1 LNQHRPILL
10 IHGGAGA
17 RALSRAQR
25 RWLEQALVEGH
36 GALREGASAIDAV
49 EASIRILE
57 GSGVFNAGLGSNRQL
72 DGITRMDASIM
83 EGQGLRAGAVAS
95 IEDVA
100 YPITA
105 AHLVLKETAHVLLAG
120 PPATELA
127 RYFKLDPRPSVLN
140 QVRRSRR
147 HRLTERALRTAKLFE
162 TMSKT
167 TLALRDRHGRETVGA
182 VALDR
187 RGSLAA
193 GASTGGIEVML
204 PGRVGDT
211 PLIGCGIYADNRA
224 GAVSMTGWGESI
236 IRLAVAKEI
245 VDRMAGGASPDKAA
259 RAVFTQLV
267 SRIRGEAGA
276 LVLAPD
282 GRFAIR
288 HTTPR
293 MAAGYWDGRGKP
305 VIRDQFEERGG

>member
-1 LNQHRPILL
+1 V
-10 IHGGAGA
+10 
-17 RALSRAQR
+17 QR
-25 RWLEQALVEGH
+25 RWLEQALVEGL
-36 GALREGASAIDAV
+36 GALRQGSSAIDAV

-57 GSGVFNAGLGSNRQL
+57 GSGAFNAGLGSNRQL
-72 DGITRMDASIM
+72 DGVARMDASIM
-83 EGQGLRAGAVAS
+83 EGLGLRAGAVAS

-100 YPITA
+100 HPIA
-105 AHLVLKETAHVLLAG
+105 VAHLVLKETAHVLLAG
-120 PPATELA
+120 PPAMELA
-127 RYFKLDPRPSVLN
+127 RYFKLDPRPTVAK
-140 QVRRSRR
+140 QIRRRERR
-147 HRLTERALRTAKLFE
+147 RRLTERALRTAKLFE
-162 TMSKT
+162 TMSKAK
-167 TLALRDRHGRETVGA
+167 LALRDRHGRETVGA
-182 VALDR
+182 VALDC
-187 RGSLAA
+187 RGTLAA
-193 GASTGGIEVML
+193 GASTGGIDVML

-236 IRLAVAKEI
+236 IRMVVAKEI
-245 VDRMAGGASPDKAA
+245 VDRLADGASPDKAA

-293 MAAGYWDGRGKP
+293 MAAGHWDGRGKLI
-305 VIRDQFEERGG
+305 IRDRFEE

>member
-1 LNQHRPILL
+1 MNEHRPILL
-10 IHGGAGA
+10 IHGGAGT
-17 RALSRAQR
+17 RALSCAQR

-36 GALREGASAIDAV
+36 SALRQGVSAIDAV
-49 EASIRILE
+49 ETSIRILE

-72 DGITRMDASIM
+72 DGVTRMDASIM
-83 EGQGLRAGAVAS
+83 EGLGLRAGAVAS

-100 YPITA
+100 HPIAA

-127 RYFKLDPRPSVLN
+127 RYFQLDPRPTATT
-140 QVRRSRR
+140 QIRRRGRR
-147 HRLTERALRTAKLFE
+147 RRLTERALRTAKLFE
-162 TMSKT
+162 TMSKAKL
-167 TLALRDRHGRETVGA
+167 TLKDKHGRETVGA
-182 VALDR
+182 VALDC
-187 RGSLAA
+187 RGTLAA
-193 GASTGGIEVML
+193 GASTGGIDVML

-236 IRLAVAKEI
+236 IRVAVAKEI
-245 VDRMAGGASPDKAA
+245 VDRLAGGARPDKAA
-259 RAVFTQLV
+259 RAVFAQLV
-267 SRIRGEAGA
+267 LRIRGEAGA

-282 GRFAIR
+282 GSFAIR

-293 MAAGYWDGRGKP
+293 MAAGHWDGRGKL
-305 VIRDQFEERGG
+305 VIRDRFER

>member
-1 LNQHRPILL
+1 MNRHRPILL
-10 IHGGAGA
+10 IHGGAGT

-49 EASIRILE
+49 ETSIRILE

-72 DGITRMDASIM
+72 DGVTRMDASIM
-83 EGQGLRAGAVAS
+83 EGLGLRAGAVAS
-95 IEDVA
+95 IEDVVH
-100 YPITA
+100 PIAA

-127 RYFKLDPRPSVLN
+127 RYFKLDPRPSVLK
-140 QVRRSRR
+140 QVRRRPRR
-147 HRLTERALRTAKLFE
+147 RRLTERALRTAKLFE
-162 TMSKT
+162 TMSRAK
-167 TLALRDRHGRETVGA
+167 LALKDRHGRETVGA
-182 VALDR
+182 VALDG
-187 RGSLAA
+187 RGTLAA

-236 IRLAVAKEI
+236 IRLVVAKEI
-245 VDRMAGGASPDKAA
+245 VDRMVGGASPAKAI
-259 RAVFTQLV
+259 RAVFAQLI

-282 GRFAIR
+282 GRFVIR

-293 MAAGYWDGRGKP
+293 MAAGHWDGRGKP
-305 VIRDQFEERGG
+305 VIRDRFEE

>member
-1 LNQHRPILL
+1 MNEHRPILL
-10 IHGGAGA
+10 IHGGAGTRTLA
-17 RALSRAQR
+17 RAQR
-25 RWLEQALVEGH
+25 RGLEQALVEGH
-36 GALREGASAIDAV
+36 GALRQGASAIDVV
-49 EASIRILE
+49 ESSIRILE

-72 DGITRMDASIM
+72 DGVTRMDASIM
-83 EGQGLRAGAVAS
+83 EGLGLRAGAVAS

-100 YPITA
+100 SPISV
-105 AHLVLKETAHVLLAG
+105 AHLVLKETAHVLLVG

-127 RYFKLDPRPSVLN
+127 RHFNLDLRPN
-140 QVRRSRR
+140 VRKSARCQARR

-162 TMSKT
+162 TMSKAK
-167 TLALRDRHGRETVGA
+167 LALRDRHGRETVGA
-182 VALDR
+182 VALD
-187 RGSLAA
+187 GHGTLAA
-193 GASTGGIEVML
+193 GASTGGIDVML

-211 PLIGCGIYADNRA
+211 SLIGCGIYADNRA

-245 VDRMAGGASPDKAA
+245 VDRMTAGASPDKAT
-259 RAVFTQLV
+259 RAAFAQLV

-282 GRFAIR
+282 GRFAIK

-293 MAAGYWDGRGKP
+293 MAAGHWDGRGKP
-305 VIRDQFEERGG
+305 VIRDRFGE

>member
-1 LNQHRPILL
+1 MNEHRPILL

-36 GALREGASAIDAV
+36 SALRRGAAALDAV
-49 EASIRILE
+49 ETSIRILE

-72 DGITRMDASIM
+72 DGETRMDASIM
-83 EGQGLRAGAVAS
+83 EGLTLRAGAVAS

-100 YPITA
+100 HPIAA
-105 AHLVLKETAHVLLAG
+105 AHLVLKETAHVLLVG

-127 RYFKLDPRPSVLN
+127 RHFKLAPRPLALK
-140 QVRRSRR
+140 QARRRSRR
-147 HRLTERALRTAKLFE
+147 KPLTERALRTAKLFE
-162 TMSKT
+162 AMSRTK
-167 TLALRDRHGRETVGA
+167 LVLRERHGRETVGA

-187 RGSLAA
+187 GGTLAA
-193 GASTGGIEVML
+193 GASTGGIDVML

-211 PLIGCGIYADNRA
+211 PLIGCGIYADNWA

-236 IRLAVAKEI
+236 IRVAVAKAI
-245 VDRMAGGASPDKAA
+245 VDRMGSGANPGKAA
-259 RAVFTQLV
+259 RVVFAQLI

-293 MAAGYWDGRGKP
+293 MAAGHWDGRKKP
-305 VIRDQFEERGG
+305 VIRDRFED

>member
-1 LNQHRPILL
+1 MNQHRPILL
-10 IHGGAGA
+10 IHGGAGT

-36 GALREGASAIDAV
+36 GALREGAQAIDAV

-72 DGITRMDASIM
+72 DGVTRMDASIM
-83 EGQGLRAGAVAS
+83 EGLGLRAGAVAS

-127 RYFKLDPRPSVLN
+127 RYFKLAPRPSVIK
-140 QVRRSRR
+140 QIRRRGKR
-147 HRLTERALRTAKLFE
+147 HRLTKRALRTAKLFE
-162 TMSKT
+162 TMSK
-167 TLALRDRHGRETVGA
+167 AKFAWRDRHGRETVGA
-182 VALDR
+182 VALDG
-187 RGSLAA
+187 RGALAA
-193 GASTGGIEVML
+193 GASTGGIDVML

-245 VDRMAGGASPDKAA
+245 VDRMVSGASPGKAA
-259 RAVFTQLV
+259 RAVFTHLI

-293 MAAGYWDGRGKP
+293 MAAGHWDGRGKL
-305 VIRDQFEERGG
+305 VIRDRFEE